1 MTTRRTPEQRRN
13 ALEMHIARA
22 RPALPE
28 EQGQDTTHPLLYLNE
43 YSFRYNRRDQEQPMF
58 EAFLGQVV
66 ARK

>member
-13 ALEMHIARA
+13 ALEMHIVR
-22 RPALPE
+22 RFLKNK
-28 EQGQDTTHPLLYLNE
+28 GQDTTHPLLYLNE